1 MVLTN
6 NPSEDPQLH
15 TIFSPSTQTWQFVLA
30 DPSSKHAV
38 IIDPVLDNSTTSKA
52 IITTAADALLAIIL
66 KNDYIIDRILE
77 TNSSADWPS
86 AAWYLRTQIFEKKGY
101 KPRVAVK
108 KSLNILKR
116 MHFRKYC
123 LTNRQWEKDFD
134 GAFADG
140 HKFLIGS
147 LTIQVMCLP
156 GRSKHHVG
164 YRVGDLIFT
173 GDCVFHA
180 ERTGVSNSECESIQA
195 SMKKVLD
202 LPKGIWYTTSMCRAG
217 AIKSIEDEAEGTK
230 AAMACQGVTAGVA
243 VVLDSGIVS

>member
-1 MVLTN
+1 MILTN
-6 NPSEDPQLH
+6 NPSENPQLH
-15 TIFSPSTQTWQFVLA
+15 TIFSPSTQTWQFILA

-38 IIDPVLDNSTTSKA
+38 IIDPVLDNSITSKA
-52 IITTAADALLAIIL
+52 ISTAAADALLAIIL

-86 AAWYLRTQIFEKKGY
+86 AARYLRTQIWEKKGY
-101 KPRVAVK
+101 KPRVAAK

-140 HKFLIGS
+140 EKFLVGS
-147 LTIQVMCLP
+147 LTVRVMRLS
-156 GRSKHHVG
+156 GRSKCHVG
-164 YRVGDLIFT
+164 YRVGDLLIT

-180 ERTGVSNSECESIQA
+180 EQAGVSKSDYESIQA
-195 SMKKVLD
+195 SMRRVLS
-202 LPKGIWYTTSMCRAG
+202 LPKGIVYTTSMCRAG
-217 AIKSIEDEAEGTK
+217 AKEAVVDDGDNNK
-230 AAMACQGVTAGVA
+230 AAMACQGVIAGVA
-243 VVLDSGIVS
+243 VVLNSGIVS